1 MKISKKI
8 ALGYILMLI
17 IMSLVGGF
25 SVYNIYRL
33 DKAATNVKGRYEI
46 ILGLLTAKARESGI
60 EPDLFNLNNEMLAES
75 IRISDMQL
83 KYSYLSTFAAMG
95 IALLFGGILAFTL
108 PRVITRPIFRLV
120 EAAKGVAA
128 GDYSQRVEEINQG
141 DEVSTLIRAFNNMI
155 EHIELSRRE
164 LEVKHSENL
173 ALLEATKRFNE
184 TLQQRI
190 EEATR
195 EIREKQEELIRAER
209 LATIGEMATGIAHEI
224 RNPLSGMYL
233 ALESMKRETASEE
246 HRETIEDILEE
257 IERLEHIIKELL
269 LLGRP
274 RSLNLVECNPNEV
287 VERAV
292 SLVGNMAKERGIEVV
307 KRLACSEEIR
317 VDPEQLEQVVL
328 NLLINAIEA
337 IEGEGRI
344 TVETAWV
351 EGSFILRVID
361 TGSGMTEEEKAS
373 IFRPFYSTKRHGTGL
388 GLSISNSIVE
398 NHGGRI
404 TVSSK
409 KGEGSIFTVRIP
421 QSRDCLIS

>member
-1 MKISKKI
+1 MSLSKKI
-8 ALGYILMLI
+8 VLGYILMLI

-25 SVYNIYRL
+25 SIYNIYQL

-46 ILGLLTAKARESGI
+46 ISSLLTAKARESGI
-60 EPDLFNLNNEMLAES
+60 EPDLFSLNNEMLAES
-75 IRISDMQL
+75 IRISDKQL
-83 KYSYLSTFAAMG
+83 KYSYLSTFAAIG
-95 IALLFGGILAFTL
+95 IALLFGGILTLIL
-108 PRVITRPIFRLV
+108 PRVITRPIFQLV

-128 GDYSQRVEEINQG
+128 GDYSQRVREINQG
-141 DEVSTLIRAFNNMI
+141 DEVSTLINAFNNMI
-155 EHIELSRRE
+155 EHIELNQRE
-164 LEVKHSENL
+164 LEAKNAENL
-173 ALLEATKRFNE
+173 ALLDAAKRFNE

-195 EIREKQEELIRAER
+195 EIKEKQDELIRAER

-233 ALESMKRETASEE
+233 ALESMKRETENEE
-246 HRETIEDILEE
+246 HRETIEDILVE
-257 IERLEHIIKELL
+257 IERLEHIIQELL

-274 RSLNLVECNPNEV
+274 RSLNLIECNPNEI

-292 SLVGNMAKERGIEVV
+292 SLVGIKAKERGVEVV
-307 KRLACSEEIR
+307 KRLACSEQIR
-317 VDPEQLEQVVL
+317 IDPEQLEQVVL

-344 TVETAWV
+344 TVETAWSD
-351 EGSFILRVID
+351 GSFILRVID
-361 TGSGMTEEEKAS
+361 NGSGMTEEEKAS
-373 IFRPFYSTKRHGTGL
+373 IFRPFYSTKEHGTGL

-404 TVSSK
+404 TVSSR

-421 QSRDCLIS
+421 QNRDYLIS